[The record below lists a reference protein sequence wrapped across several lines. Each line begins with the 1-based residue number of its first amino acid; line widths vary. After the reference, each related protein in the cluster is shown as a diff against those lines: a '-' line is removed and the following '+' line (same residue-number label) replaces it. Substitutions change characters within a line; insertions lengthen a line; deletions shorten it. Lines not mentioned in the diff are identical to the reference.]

1 MKNPEKRKYL
11 HAMLAGFG
19 AISLSVILFFLLD
32 RISVISQAFSAVSE
46 ILAPILYGAVMAYLL
61 RPMCN
66 WYEKIFGRILPGK
79 TKKAAP
85 GIAVTLSMIT
95 GLLVIYALIIM
106 IFPQLVESIV
116 TLWNTLPEQANQFY
130 TWAMEQVGGE
140 DELLKTLN
148 TVSKEVYLSLDT
160 WATENLAPQLSNLL
174 GGVGTLVTDVGM
186 SVWKILVFLKNFLIG
201 IIVAVYLLASRKR
214 FAKQGVMVIRSILKP
229 QHADAVLEEISFVD
243 KMFGGFIDGKIL
255 DSAIIGVLCY
265 IGCLILGIPNAL
277 LISAIVGITNVI
289 PFFGPFIGAIPSIL
303 LIIIVDPMKA
313 VWFTI
318 FIFGLQQLDGNV
330 IGPKILGDRTGLSSF
345 WVLFSII
352 LCGGLWGLTG
362 MVICVPLFAV
372 IYDTVKKLVYRG
384 LKSKNQL
391 QVWEAYKEEFGEENP
406 KPRSAE
412 PEEKNREEAPP
423 QETEEA

>member
-1 MKNPEKRKYL
+1 MKNPEKRKYWYG
-11 HAMLAGFG
+11 MLAGFG
-19 AISLSVILFFLLD
+19 AISLSVILFLLLD
-32 RISVISQAFSAVSE
+32 RIGSVAQAFSVLSD
-46 ILAPILYGAVMAYLL
+46 ILAPILYGAIMAYLL
-61 RPMCN
+61 RPVCN
-66 WYEKIFGRILPGK
+66 WYEKVFTRLLPGK
-79 TKKAAP
+79 SKRIAP
-85 GIAVTLSMIT
+85 GTAVVLSMIT
-95 GLLVIYALIIM
+95 GILVIYALVIM
-106 IFPQLVESIV
+106 IFPQLVQSVE
-116 TLWNTLPEQANQFY
+116 TLWNALPEQAGKFY
-130 TWAMEQVGGE
+130 SWAMAQVGGE

-148 TVSKEVYLSLDT
+148 TMSQEVYLSLDT
-160 WATENLAPQLSNLL
+160 WATENLTPYLPNIL
-174 GGVGTLVTDVGM
+174 GGMGTLVSDVGM
-186 SVWKILVFLKNFLIG
+186 SVWNILLFLKNFLIG
-201 IIVAVYLLASRKR
+201 IIVAAYLLASRKR
-214 FAKQGVMVIRSILKP
+214 FAKQGVLIIRSALKP
-229 QHADAVLEEISFVD
+229 RYADAVLKEIAFVD

-265 IGCLILGIPNAL
+265 IGCLILQIPNAL

-303 LIIIVDPMKA
+303 LIVIIDPMKA
-313 VWFTI
+313 VWFTL

-384 LKSKNQL
+384 LKNKQQL
-391 QVWEAYKEEFGEENP
+391 QVWEEYKQEFGEEVP

-412 PEEKNREEAPP
+412 PEEP
-423 QETEEA
+423 TEEKTEES

>member
-1 MKNPEKRKYL
+1 MKNPEKSKYL
-11 HAMLAGFG
+11 YGMLAGFG
-19 AISLSVILFFLLD
+19 AISLSVILFLLLD
-32 RISVISQAFSAVSE
+32 RIDSVSQAFSVISD

-66 WYEKIFGRILPGK
+66 WYEKIFTRILPGK
-79 TKKAAP
+79 SKKIAP
-85 GIAVTLSMIT
+85 GTAVALSMIT
-95 GLLVIYALIIM
+95 GILVIYALLIM
-106 IFPQLVESIV
+106 IFPQLVQSVE
-116 TLWNTLPEQANQFY
+116 TLWNTLPAQAGKFY
-130 TWAMEQVGGE
+130 NWALAQLGGE

-148 TVSKEVYLSLDT
+148 TMSKEVYLSLDT
-160 WATENLAPQLSNLL
+160 WATENLTPYLPNLL
-174 GGVGTLVTDVGM
+174 GGMGTLVSDVGM
-186 SVWKILVFLKNFLIG
+186 SVWNILLFLKNFLIG

-214 FAKQGVMVIRSILKP
+214 FAKQGVLIIRSALKP
-229 QHADAVLEEISFVD
+229 RYADAVLKEIAFVD

-265 IGCLILGIPNAL
+265 IGCLILQIPNAL

-303 LIIIVDPMKA
+303 LIVIVDPMKA
-313 VWFTI
+313 VWFTL

-384 LKSKNQL
+384 LKNKQQL
-391 QVWEAYKEEFGEENP
+391 QVWEEYKQDFGEESP

-412 PEEKNREEAPP
+412 PEEAPEEK
-423 QETEEA
+423 TEAG

>member
-1 MKNPEKRKYL
+1 
-11 HAMLAGFG
+11 MLAGFG
-19 AISLSVILFFLLD
+19 AISMSVILFFLLD
-32 RISVISQAFSAVSE
+32 RISVISQAFSVISE
-46 ILAPILYGAVMAYLL
+46 ILAPILYGAIMAYLL
-61 RPMCN
+61 RPVCN
-66 WYEKIFGRILPGK
+66 WYEKVFKRILPGK

-85 GIAVTLSMIT
+85 VIAVILSLIT
-95 GLLVIYALIIM
+95 GLAVIYALIIM
-106 IFPQLVESIV
+106 IFPQLVESIAA
-116 TLWNTLPEQANQFY
+116 LWNSLPDRANQFY
-130 TWAMEQVGGE
+130 NWALAQVGGE
-140 DELLKTLN
+140 DEILETLKPF
-148 TVSKEVYLSLDT
+148 SEKVYLSLDA
-160 WATENLAPQLSNLL
+160 WAAENLTPYLSNIL

-186 SVWKILVFLKNFLIG
+186 SVWSVLVFLKNFLIG

-214 FAKQGVMVIRSILKP
+214 FAKQGVMVIRSLLKP
-229 QHADAVLEEISFVD
+229 KHADAVLKEIAFVD

-303 LIIIVDPMKA
+303 LILIVDPMKA

-318 FIFGLQQLDGNV
+318 FIFGLQQLDGNI

-384 LKSKNQL
+384 LKNKQQL
-391 QVWEAYKEEFGEENP
+391 QVWEEYKEEFGEQNP
-406 KPRSAE
+406 LSNSPE
-412 PEEKNREEAPP
+412 PEPEKAPASP
-423 QETEEA
+423 DETEVK